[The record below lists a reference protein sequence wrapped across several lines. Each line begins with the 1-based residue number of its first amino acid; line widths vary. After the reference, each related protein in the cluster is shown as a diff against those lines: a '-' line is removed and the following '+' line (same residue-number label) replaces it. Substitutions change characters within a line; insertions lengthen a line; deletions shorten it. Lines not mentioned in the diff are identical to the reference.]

1 MNVTDES
8 LDDRIFDRDVERL
21 VSKLGSRPVAEILRE
36 VGCRYLVR
44 TMIHS
49 RVKEYLGRLTPEMLA
64 ATGGDHL
71 VRFRPFII
79 ADNDEDGGA
88 P

>member
-8 LDDRIFDRDVERL
+8 LDDLIFDHDVERL
-21 VSKLGSRPVAEILRE
+21 LSELGSRPVAEILRE
-36 VGCRYLVR
+36 VGCRCLAR

-49 RVKEYLGRLTPEMLA
+49 RVKEYLARLTPQMLA
-64 ATGGDHL
+64 ATGGDRL
-71 VRFRPFII
+71 VHFRPFMIV
-79 ADNDEDGGA
+79 DNDEDGGG